1 MVQGYLRAIPVNLT
15 QDVNGIYT
23 IGFVQPAGE
32 GQSAAETWYL
42 VAPRLSETEAK
53 QLGDIID
60 ATLDGAKLEYNVTVD
75 FRPSQN
81 TGYIYVCNTKCRNQS
96 LVMYLIF
103 VIVFL
108 SLPKPVFGMLS

>member
-53 QLGDIID
+53 QLGDIIE
-60 ATLDGAKLEYNVTVD
+60 ATADGANLEYNLTVD
-75 FRPSQN
+75 FRMANGKMGAKVAHLYPDSDAS
-81 TGYIYVCNTKCRNQS
+81 KFLES
-96 LVMYLIF
+96 LKAKDIEE
-103 VIVFL
+103 
-108 SLPKPVFGMLS
+108 SR